1 MSLQVAQPPTAEAGP
16 TPTDEAS
23 GTHAPAD
30 NAAPPAVATAHVDPS
45 ATLSPLGFSI
55 EDAKI
60 LSDAWELARSKGLDQ
75 LGYRHYKCLVELGG
89 DEVRE
94 MFKYTHLDRQQKM
107 LVSVVRWVTTMQDQ
121 QAEMEGLTRLAN
133 YHSFLGVTDHL
144 LEIFGQALT
153 QALGETLGDAYTEKM
168 NEAWTARYARVT
180 AMFKEH
186 RLPADTTLESKAQK
200 KAYGDLLSYFQT
212 SREDL
217 SFLAMPEKEGNVY
230 VSHYGSDALPSESIP
245 HTNTAFRRRWVIL
258 RGRYLYIQRK
268 EGTAPTN
275 VLDLAYS
282 SLMDTSKIGDL
293 PTPSPF
299 SFALVDSLSYPTYFL
314 CAGDDDKEHWYEA
327 LLRQLGRFS
336 FMKETFPKAKGG
348 QLKLA
353 IIGEQLDP
361 RPVGE
366 EDFEMLTLVGRGSFG
381 HVYKVMEKSS
391 GKIYAV
397 KVIKKSS
404 LRAESRIE
412 NLKCEKTILR
422 NISHPFIVKLH
433 SAFQGKD
440 SLYLLFTFLSGGELF
455 FHMQKSNAHFSVCP
469 SRDTASH
476 THGLAHAHT
485 HAPAQEAKSRFYIAE
500 TALAVSYL
508 HSERIIHRDL
518 KAENLV
524 LDSAGYASLFWFLA
538 RRHPPTAT

>member
-1 MSLQVAQPPTAEAGP
+1 MATQEAGQKEDVPVAAVPEAQQPASPSGEAP
-16 TPTDEAS
+16 TVLVSPSPYKRDERMREVLRE
-23 GTHAPAD
+23 GW
-30 NAAPPAVATAHVDPS
+30 
-45 ATLSPLGFSI
+45 
-55 EDAKI
+55 AK
-60 LSDAWELARSKGLDQ
+60 LVEVGLDQ

-107 LVSVVRWVTTMQDQ
+107 LVSVMRWVVTMQDGEIEQ
-121 QAEMEGLTRLAN
+121 EGLMRLAN

-144 LEIFGQALT
+144 LEIFGQALI
-153 QALGETLGDAYTEKM
+153 QALGETLGEMFTDEMK
-168 NEAWTARYARVT
+168 EAWWGTYNTVT
-180 AMFKEH
+180 TMFREH
-186 RLPADTTLESKAQK
+186 RRSKGTELEGTGPQGEAQK
-200 KAYGDLLSYFQT
+200 AAYLDLRSYFQ
-212 SREDL
+212 SKGDDSL
-217 SFLAMPEKEGNVY
+217 LAMPEKEGNVY
-230 VSHYGSDALPSESIP
+230 VSHYASDALPSESIP

-268 EGTAPTN
+268 EGMAPTN